1 MGKSDFFHPAKLR
14 WDKKRQ
20 SLKNQRN
27 FNLLQREHSMELMQK
42 TISFANNAPA
52 SYDFFFKN
60 LDYNLSKGKGFSLF
74 DANEPAIASFTE
86 QCNQIGYSPFVI
98 RLSSLGDS
106 APILPKSQDFIVVV
120 QDLPFPEFLDRASF
134 VADKIIFPLWF
145 RRVSI
150 CLFSLLGRSTYDDL
164 SLGGNDLHN
173 DYAMVVNSLL
183 CEQIF
188 VLLERVNNQFSA
200 PTFLHTSEHKT
211 IFTPIED
218 KLSNALKA
226 NALSYQPQV
235 RIGRFTVDF
244 LVAYEN
250 KKVIVECD
258 GKAYHDPAKDRERD
272 KFLASEGFLVC
283 HISGAEIV
291 ADVDKCIQV
300 IRKRLDYTAFPSYPM
315 DEDLDPSQMA
325 AVQSVTGPIRVLAP
339 AGSGKTKTLINRIL
353 NLLNQG
359 ISPEKILALAF
370 NKKARDE
377 MQERLERKGIH
388 GIEVRTFHSLGYEI
402 VRKSLGW
409 SFAGS
414 AHKKISCDLMREAVR
429 KHTEIPPLRNRDP
442 LDAFLDGLRKAKM
455 DLPPLST
462 LTVELG
468 DRVYPLE
475 PIFYSYLKAQL
486 DRNFLDFDD
495 MIYLALRVLLENR
508 SLRQAYQSQFEF
520 ILVDEFQDLNQAQ
533 LLLLQVLSLPEN
545 NIFAVGDDDQM
556 IYGFRGAEVK
566 HIIEFDKRFPVS
578 SSHILN
584 TNYRSSRMIVRH
596 TGWLIDHN
604 TDRVSKNIQPRQ
616 GAQQGSF
623 EISGH
628 TTVFEQAKFM
638 GQWLVEHKAKNNL
651 RWSDYAVL
659 YRYNAYQFP
668 VALVLDALNVP
679 HTRLSGQHLFQTQVG
694 KDIYSYLQV
703 ILSPA
708 EANPSNFECILKR
721 PNKYLTN
728 QLIARAR
735 DWNSFLRLPQITNL
749 RGWETEKLIDF
760 ISRLEKCS
768 RMVCDAGTSSIE
780 FMHTLKTEFGLSDFY
795 RDQSRLSDD
804 LDQASDEDLL
814 DVIVALSENFETIT
828 DFYHFVCKSIDNNE
842 PDPLDSTNTGAIDKK
857 DEVYLGTIHRAK
869 GKEFQNVVYFNLSKT
884 GAKSENERLEEER
897 RVAYVGATRPKDS
910 LLITFSSTK
919 PSNFLSEISL
929 NPKYKGINEEEL
941 QRKSASTMRNL
952 TKEKA
957 NLQLMQLQSGK
968 LVMLYNNLVERLAGR
983 QPSLWFKLTWAI
995 LNWRINKLQE
1005 KINHLDKRIKK
1016 HKETIIEPL
1025 FVELCDLEEETNL
1038 RIAIKGSQSGE
1049 TSHSC

>member
-1 MGKSDFFHPAKLR
+1 
-14 WDKKRQ
+14 
-20 SLKNQRN
+20 
-27 FNLLQREHSMELMQK
+27 MEIMQK
-42 TISFANNAPA
+42 TISFASSAPP

-74 DANEPAIASFTE
+74 DVNEPAIASFTE
-86 QCNQIGYSPFVI
+86 QCNQTGYSPFLI

-106 APILPKSQDFIVVV
+106 SPIFPKSCGFIVVV
-120 QDLPFPEFLDRASF
+120 QDLPFPEFLNRASF
-134 VADKIIFPLWF
+134 IADKIIFPLWF
-145 RRVSI
+145 KRRSI
-150 CLFSLLGRSTYDDL
+150 CLFSLLGRGVYNNL
-164 SLGGNDLHN
+164 ALGGNDLHN
-173 DYAMVVNSLL
+173 NYGMVLNSLL

-188 VLLERVNNQFSA
+188 ILLERVNFQFSA
-200 PTFLHTSEHKT
+200 PGFLHTSEHKT

-226 NALSYQPQV
+226 NNLSYQSQV
-235 RIGRFTVDF
+235 QIGRFTVDF
-244 LVAYEN
+244 LVACEN

-258 GKAYHDPAKDRERD
+258 GKAYHDPVKDLERD
-272 KFLASEGFLVC
+272 KILASEGYPIC
-283 HISGAEIV
+283 HVSGAEIV
-291 ADVDKCIQV
+291 ADVEKCIQI
-300 IRKRLDYTAFPSYPM
+300 IRKRLDYAASPSYPL

-325 AVQSVTGPIRVLAP
+325 AVQSITGPVRVLAP

-359 ISPEKILALAF
+359 IPPEKILALAF

-402 VRKSLGW
+402 VRESFGW
-409 SFAGS
+409 NFTGS
-414 AHKKISCDLMREAVR
+414 SHKKISRDLMRGAVR
-429 KHTEIPPLRNRDP
+429 EHTELPPLRNKDP

-455 DLPPLST
+455 DLPSLST

-468 DRVYPLE
+468 DRVYPFE

-508 SLRQAYQSQFEF
+508 SLRHAYQSHFEF
-520 ILVDEFQDLNQAQ
+520 VLVDEFQDLNQAQ

-545 NIFAVGDDDQM
+545 NVFAVGDDDQM
-556 IYGFRGAEVK
+556 IYGFRGAEVR

-578 SSHILN
+578 SSHVLN

-628 TTVFEQAKFM
+628 TTVFEQAEFM

-651 RWSDYAVL
+651 RWSDYAIL
-659 YRYNAYQFP
+659 YRFNAFQFP
-668 VALVLDALNVP
+668 VALVLDTLNVP
-679 HTRLSGQHLFQTQVG
+679 HTTLSGQHLFQTRVG

-703 ILSPA
+703 ILSPL
-708 EANPSNFECILKR
+708 EATPSDFECILKR

-728 QLIARAR
+728 QIIARAR
-735 DWNSFLRLPQITNL
+735 DWNSFLRLPLTTNL

-760 ISRLEKCS
+760 ISCLEECS
-768 RMVCDAGTSSIE
+768 NTARNTGISPAE
-780 FMHTLKTEFGLSDFY
+780 FMHVLKTELGLSDFY
-795 RDQSRLSDD
+795 RDQSRMSDD

-814 DVIVALSENFETIT
+814 DVILALSENFKTIT

-842 PDPLDSTNTGAIDKK
+842 PESSDNTNAKAGTKK
-857 DEVYLGTIHRAK
+857 DGVYLGTIHRAK
-869 GKEFQNVVYFNLSKT
+869 GKEFQNVVYFNLSET
-884 GAKSENERLEEER
+884 AAKSENARIEEER
-897 RVAYVGATRPKDS
+897 RVTYVGATRPKDS

-919 PSNFLSEISL
+919 PSIFLSEIAL
-929 NPKYKGINEEEL
+929 NPKYSGINEEEL
-941 QRKSASTMRNL
+941 QRKSASTIRRL
-952 TKEKA
+952 RKEEA
-957 NLQLMQLQSGK
+957 NLKHMELQLGK
-968 LVMLYNNLVERLAGR
+968 LVVLYNTLVKKLAGD

-995 LNWRINKLQE
+995 MNWRINRLKE
-1005 KINHLDKRIKK
+1005 RINHFEKRIKNQ
-1016 HKETIIEPL
+1016 KETIIEPL
-1025 FVELCDLEEETNL
+1025 LLELRDLEEERNL
-1038 RIAIKGSQSGE
+1038 RIAIKGLLSGEISQS
-1049 TSHSC
+1049 